1 MKTKMI
7 LVSLGLCTIVS
18 GVASADSN
26 GAGTK
31 GHVTAYDASG
41 GVLDVAAC
49 APTKLAWDY
58 AKAPCG
64 QAFRD
69 KVKEKLC
76 ADKGKGKHKW
86 SYQISDGKKG
96 KQTANCK

>member
-1 MKTKMI
+1 MKTKMV
-7 LVSLGLCTIVS
+7 LVSLGLFTIVS
-18 GVASADSN
+18 GVAQADSD

-31 GHVTAYDASG
+31 GHVTAYDEAG
-41 GVLDVAAC
+41 AVLDVAAC
-49 APTKLAWDY
+49 KPTKLAWDY

-69 KVKEKLC
+69 QVKSKLC

-86 SYQISDGKKG
+86 SYQISDGKKA